1 MDTKAEKLA
10 QARKKLRE
18 FQSKHQRER
27 EDNSSPSPT
36 VSIATDTNGRRSA
49 NSLHSGIG
57 FTHDEKSPFER
68 VRTVSQSSRSS
79 TTTPANTVL
88 TIEDDEDGLHFNRKM
103 SGVQQAARLDP
114 QNETNTADYVVE
126 QNGFERS
133 FATKEGYNQ
142 MTEAFNELLMEKNRL
157 ASQLAELHGHYS
169 EIYTAYSK
177 LSESVQSGGMNSAA
191 CIQLSHLQTAMS
203 VLVKERTSL
212 QHRLREMA
220 LTNEQCNQKIH
231 SIQLELNEKSTR
243 LLKVEA
249 ELNSSKREIESLN
262 ALVQREA
269 EELDKNR
276 REAASWQAKV
286 LHIQQDSND
295 AQERLKLCMR
305 ESEAAQAELQ
315 EARKLLHMKEIYL
328 RQLGAY
334 HAGPAF
340 SECDIQTLQ
349 MVLTGENERL
359 QGEVSRLQME
369 REELKQE
376 ANAAR
381 EHYETYGAQ
390 LNQNIVQIS
399 ARLEE
404 VSNDR
409 LLLQSRVHSLED
421 ELEVIRAEVRK
432 RDERRGSTEKENLFE
447 TIQLRKELSEMVEKM
462 AETEKHGAEMRS
474 LLVEKDSHISRITE
488 ELQNME
494 SELSTKVSMLAKAEE
509 SLVRAHREAK
519 ERAQFNEDV
528 RSLSEQLQNEK
539 ATVSRAVAQNR
550 ELKDQ
555 LIELQDKLVVL
566 SQESMERES
575 GRLTALH
582 TIEQLQT
589 ELERLRWH
597 QMENAVEAT
606 DDSSNSQTIEDKHLN
621 EGRNNE
627 KVSTESSTLI
637 DQRDAAVAQA
647 EEARIRAE
655 RELTHITM
663 QLKQIRADHRRVTQE
678 NEELRRIMEQNAE
691 DENQNSI
698 HVELGQAV
706 ERINALSSENERL
719 RERIQELEECA
730 VEADASEANRIETA
744 TEAASVHGQHQI
756 TNIQP
761 HVETVEMNGNVVS
774 ADNSVD
780 GAHSNLHSHMPGIAE
795 KPLAWTELE
804 ARFARAMSQNADL
817 IEQNERLEH
826 VILQLQS
833 ENDTIGEYVTIY
845 HHQRRLIR
853 ERMRQKE
860 EAVARLSHE
869 KEQMQQKLSELQETL
884 MNLLTKKG
892 VLRTYD
898 QDKVRRKKKDVSGLI
913 AKRANKLRS
922 FSHSTVDEF
931 SGDEET
937 VVDGAHQILPEN
949 AVEATSCASSTAS
962 EAAEPLSDV
971 ETGNFQENKE
981 NMSNIETDAD
991 EDLSVQRIF
1000 NLITELQDANQGRL
1014 LPPCDPKMHCR
1025 ECRGKLI
1032 TL

>member
-1 MDTKAEKLA
+1 MDTKAEKIA
-10 QARKKLRE
+10 QARRKLRE

-27 EDNSSPSPT
+27 EGKSSPSPT
-36 VSIATDTNGRRSA
+36 ASIATDTNGRRSA
-49 NSLHSGIG
+49 NSLHSRIG
-57 FTHDEKSPFER
+57 STHDEKSSFER

-79 TTTPANTVL
+79 TATPANTVL
-88 TIEDDEDGLHFNRKM
+88 TIEDYEDGLHFNRKM
-103 SGVQQAARLDP
+103 SDVQQAASLDP
-114 QNETNTADYVVE
+114 QNETNTTDYVVE
-126 QNGFERS
+126 QSGFER
-133 FATKEGYNQ
+133 FFTTKKGYDQ
-142 MTEAFNELLMEKNRL
+142 TTETFNELLLIEKNRL
-157 ASQLAELHGHYS
+157 ASQLAELQGHYS
-169 EIYTAYSK
+169 EIYAAYSK
-177 LSESVQSGGMNSAA
+177 LSESVQSGGMNDAA

-220 LTNEQCNQKIH
+220 LTNEQCNQQIH

-243 LLKVEA
+243 LLKVET

-328 RQLGAY
+328 RQQGVY
-334 HAGPAF
+334 HSGPAF
-340 SECDIQTLQ
+340 SE
-349 MVLTGENERL
+349 GENERL
-359 QGEVSRLQME
+359 QEEVSRLQME
-369 REELKQE
+369 KEELKQE

-381 EHYETYGAQ
+381 EHYESYGSQ
-390 LNQNIVQIS
+390 LSQNIVQIS
-399 ARLEE
+399 AKLEE
-404 VSNDR
+404 VSNDK
-409 LLLQSRVHSLED
+409 LLLQSRIHSLED
-421 ELEVIRAEVRK
+421 ELEVIKAEERK
-432 RDERRGSTEKENLFE
+432 REGRRGSTEKENLFE
-447 TIQLRKELSEMVEKM
+447 TIKLRKELNEVVEKM
-462 AETEKHGAEMRS
+462 AEAERHGAEMRS
-474 LLVEKDSHISRITE
+474 LLVEKDSYISRINE
-488 ELQNME
+488 ELQDMK
-494 SELSTKVSMLAKAEE
+494 SELSTKMSMLAKAEE
-509 SLVRAHREAK
+509 SLVRARREAE
-519 ERAQFNEDV
+519 ERIQFSEDV

-555 LIELQDKLVVL
+555 LIELQDKLIAL

-597 QMENAVEAT
+597 QMENGVEVADDCNNSHT
-606 DDSSNSQTIEDKHLN
+606 DEN
-621 EGRNNE
+621 ERRGNE
-627 KVSTESSTLI
+627 ELSIASTTSI
-637 DQRDAAVAQA
+637 DQRDEAVVQA
-647 EEARIRAE
+647 EEARIHAE

-706 ERINALSSENERL
+706 ERINTLSLENERL

-730 VEADASEANRIETA
+730 VKANASEVDRIGSSA
-744 TEAASVHGQHQI
+744 EAASVHEQHQI
-756 TNIQP
+756 RNIQP

-774 ADNSVD
+774 ADNSVV
-780 GAHSNLHSHMPGIAE
+780 GARSSLHSHMPGIAE

-804 ARFARAMSQNADL
+804 AHFARVMSQNADL

-826 VILQLQS
+826 VIVQLQS

-845 HHQRRLIR
+845 QHQRGLIR

-884 MNLLTKKG
+884 MKLLTKKG

-898 QDKVRRKKKDVSGLI
+898 QDKVKRKKKDVSGLI

-937 VVDGAHQILPEN
+937 VIDGAHQILP
-949 AVEATSCASSTAS
+949 
-962 EAAEPLSDV
+962 
-971 ETGNFQENKE
+971 
-981 NMSNIETDAD
+981 
-991 EDLSVQRIF
+991 
-1000 NLITELQDANQGRL
+1000 
-1014 LPPCDPKMHCR
+1014 
-1025 ECRGKLI
+1025 
-1032 TL
+1032 